1 MFVPEALGQQRV
13 YPVTIVNGVVT
24 DSVTNEPLE
33 YVNIYLKGSDKG
45 CMTDEYGRFSIST
58 DANFTSLQAT
68 LMGYDVKEIFVDKGR
83 ENMLRLQLSPTSV
96 TLQEVTVNATKNK
109 YSKKNNPAV
118 ELMERIRSHKRYSD
132 PRRNDYYSYDKY
144 EKTVLA
150 LNDFS
155 QSGNQ
160 SWITKKFGFIYEFL
174 DTSEVSGKPI
184 LPISVKEKSSK
195 VLYRKNPGADKEIV
209 EGYKRGGLDEIGDE
223 ESIRRFMEDVFREID
238 IYDNDIT
245 LMQNRFVS
253 PLSHIASNY
262 YKFYLDTVSLMG
274 KRCLELSFSPHNRE
288 SFGFSGRLFVAL
300 GDTSYCVRKVVM
312 NVPKAINL
320 NYVKNIYIVQN
331 YEQDAEGCRH
341 KISDDMTVE
350 FEIIPGT
357 QGLYTRRQVGYRNF
371 SYDPPVEPYDR
382 YLDTEGRQF
391 FADYADI
398 QPEQFWKD
406 HRQMPIKENEQS
418 MKKLLARLRE
428 TPAFYWCEKVVVALV
443 SGYLSTGKDS
453 KFDFGP
459 LNTFISANT
468 AEGARFRVGGLTTA
482 NLSRHWFMR
491 GYLAYG
497 VRDRQFK
504 YGAEVEYSF
513 NEKKYH
519 SREFPIHSVKL
530 EHNYDIDQLGQHYL
544 FTNSDNVFL
553 SLKRKPDDKVTYR
566 RLSSLNYKME
576 REGGFSFD
584 IGFKHEIQEPTRWL
598 PFENGYGDIFKNYQ
612 QSAFTVMLRYA
623 PGEAFYQSKSN
634 RYPINLDAPV
644 FILTHEYGP
653 KGLLGS
659 RFTTNRTE
667 FSVQKRFWFS
677 AFGYADVIV
686 KAGKIWSQVQ
696 YPALMWPNANLSYT
710 IQPESY
716 ALMNAMEFANDQYL
730 SWDLTYWANGALFN
744 RIPLV
749 KYMRLREV
757 VSFRGLYGKLSKRN
771 NPEYNNNLFRF
782 PFDAFSMPMDKQPY
796 MELGIGIDNIFT
808 ILRVDYVWRLT
819 YRDTPNVDKGGVRVQ
834 LHFSF

>member
-1 MFVPEALGQQRV
+1 MSIIFMFVPEALGQQRV

-300 GDTSYCVRKVVM
+300 G
-312 NVPKAINL
+312 
-320 NYVKNIYIVQN
+320 
-331 YEQDAEGCRH
+331 
-341 KISDDMTVE
+341 
-350 FEIIPGT
+350 EI
-357 QGLYTRRQVGYRNF
+357 
-371 SYDPPVEPYDR
+371 
-382 YLDTEGRQF
+382 GR
-391 FADYADI
+391 A
-398 QPEQFWKD
+398 
-406 HRQMPIKENEQS
+406 H
-418 MKKLLARLRE
+418 
-428 TPAFYWCEKVVVALV
+428 V
-443 SGYLSTGKDS
+443 
-453 KFDFGP
+453 
-459 LNTFISANT
+459 
-468 AEGARFRVGGLTTA
+468 
-482 NLSRHWFMR
+482 
-491 GYLAYG
+491 
-497 VRDRQFK
+497 
-504 YGAEVEYSF
+504 
-513 NEKKYH
+513 
-519 SREFPIHSVKL
+519 
-530 EHNYDIDQLGQHYL
+530 
-544 FTNSDNVFL
+544 
-553 SLKRKPDDKVTYR
+553 
-566 RLSSLNYKME
+566 
-576 REGGFSFD
+576 
-584 IGFKHEIQEPTRWL
+584 
-598 PFENGYGDIFKNYQ
+598 
-612 QSAFTVMLRYA
+612 
-623 PGEAFYQSKSN
+623 
-634 RYPINLDAPV
+634 
-644 FILTHEYGP
+644 
-653 KGLLGS
+653 
-659 RFTTNRTE
+659 
-667 FSVQKRFWFS
+667 
-677 AFGYADVIV
+677 
-686 KAGKIWSQVQ
+686 
-696 YPALMWPNANLSYT
+696 
-710 IQPESY
+710 
-716 ALMNAMEFANDQYL
+716 
-730 SWDLTYWANGALFN
+730 
-744 RIPLV
+744 
-749 KYMRLREV
+749 
-757 VSFRGLYGKLSKRN
+757 
-771 NPEYNNNLFRF
+771 
-782 PFDAFSMPMDKQPY
+782 
-796 MELGIGIDNIFT
+796 
-808 ILRVDYVWRLT
+808 
-819 YRDTPNVDKGGVRVQ
+819 
-834 LHFSF
+834 